1 MSEASLAA
9 QRLAVTT
16 LRAWAPLQA
25 LVPDANI
32 MDRNTRP
39 EIFPCIILGE
49 GQTVVDDATCIV
61 AAEVFLNLHIWTIEN
76 VMTACKSISGEVQRA
91 LRNAEGMQDGWDLSF
106 HFEDAV
112 YLRDPNGEHSHAVLT
127 FRVLAEDT
135 LAGVV

>member
-16 LRAWAPLQA
+16 LRAHAPLQA

-39 EIFPCIILGE
+39 EVFPCIVLGE
-49 GQTVVDDATCIV
+49 GQTVGDDATCIV
-61 AAEVFLNLHIWTIEN
+61 AAEVYLTLHVWTKEN
-76 VMTACKSISGEVQRA
+76 VLTACKGISGEVQRA

-106 HFEDAV
+106 HFEDAI
-112 YLRDPNGEHSHAVLT
+112 YMRDPSGEHSHAVLT
-127 FRVLAEDT
+127 FRALAEDT